1 MNVIFSL
8 SIQPDGLLANTVEE
22 IRTGEVYYSMFGEIN
37 FCINGKNFFEHAN
50 GISEEKMGTSSMSS
64 KGLTIPIYGFI
75 HSFIN
80 QMDDIGQKKA
90 VIIYEDQIDKEIV
103 VEASGENVILAIRYC
118 LSNYW
123 YDGDSVKESLE
134 IPISSVNT
142 IPITVFKEGMIE
154 GIRTY
159 FESLLQQFPEL
170 KKVNKFVEL
179 YKKVKK

>member
-1 MNVIFSL
+1 MIFNLEIKFEQLPPNVA
-8 SIQPDGLLANTVEE
+8 DD
-22 IRTGEVYYSMFGEIN
+22 IRTGEIYYSLFDTIIFWVN
-37 FCINGKNFFEHAN
+37 KKNFFEHAN
-50 GISEEKMGTSSMSS
+50 GIPEEVMGGSSISS
-64 KGLTIPIYGFI
+64 DGLAIPIYGFI
-75 HSFIN
+75 QTVIN
-80 QMDDIGQKKA
+80 DLDDIGKEKTI
-90 VIIYEDQIDKEIV
+90 IIYEDQIDKEIV

-123 YDGDSVKESLE
+123 YDGESVKESLE